1 MVINRASKN
10 TRKVKMEYNKSKKMN
25 KTNLIITLILIV
37 TFGYSQERKG
47 IHQRE
52 WEKHQN
58 DVQAIHKKQFAKNII
73 PINKN
78 KSNQKELSSAVFGYL
93 PYWEHPGAVQYFQY
107 DLLTHIAAFDFS
119 ANASDGSISNPQ
131 GWPWTSMINEAHT
144 NGVKIIMCV
153 VEFNDDDIHT
163 IITNSTIKNNF
174 FANVKSKIETYNL
187 DGVNI
192 DFEGLY
198 YDDRSN
204 NINPFMSELAEYI
217 HANVG
222 SDQEVSFAGPA
233 VNWSSWDLPGLAF
246 ACDYIFI
253 MGYGYWWSG
262 SSTAGPVS
270 PIDGSNYNVTRTLT
284 DVSKGY
290 GTVTQ
295 NNPEKLILGIPYYG
309 RKWQTSNQ
317 NEGSSVVEHI
327 DSKLFSSAQSESE
340 TYGLLW
346 STNYKVPWYTY
357 QSNAKYYQ
365 VWFDNATSLGLKYD
379 LAIEKNLK
387 GVGMWALGYDGSRD
401 ELWNKLR
408 EKFSVSNINDNNKI
422 PDKIKLFSNYPNPF
436 NPTTTIEYEIPNH
449 NLIQLNVY
457 NLIGEKIA
465 TLVNGYKI
473 AGNYSVEFDG
483 SNLSSGI
490 YVYVLKVG
498 QISYTKK
505 MVLLK

>member
-119 ANASDGSISNPQ
+119 ANASDGSIGNPQ

-153 VEFNDDDIHT
+153 VEFNDDSIHT

-174 FANVKSKIETYNL
+174 FANVQSTIETYSL

-262 SSTAGPVS
+262 SSTAGPTC
-270 PIDGSNYNVTRTLT
+270 PLETAFINMTKTLT
-284 DVSKGY
+284 QTSNY
-290 GTVTQ
+290 GTVVT
-295 NNPEKLILGIPYYG
+295 NNPEKIIFGVPYYG
-309 RKWQTSNQ
+309 NKWPTVDGS
-317 NEGSSVVEHI
+317 EGSDTLGSGSSI
-327 DSKLFSSAQSESE
+327 FYDSAIETFINKGKSWSSA
-340 TYGLLW
+340 
-346 STNYKVPWYTY
+346 YKVPWTAW
-357 QSNAKYYQ
+357 QEATQWYQ
-365 VWFDNATSLGLKYD
+365 VWCDNDSSLGLKYD
-379 LAIEKNLK
+379 LIIEKNLK
-387 GVGMWALGYDGSRD
+387 GTGMWALGYDGSRD

-465 TLVNGYKI
+465 ILVDDYKI

-490 YVYVLKVG
+490 YIYILKVG